1 MPEAIF
7 SFPAIFF
14 KNKTRRVKRFIR
26 YARKNHLLFV
36 LCTLGPVIALFT
48 FIRIIPI
55 IRTAYYSFTNYS
67 LVIPKP
73 ALVGL
78 ANYAKMLQDPGFRQA
93 FTNTIIITVTCVI
106 ITLST
111 ALFIA
116 VILRRIEKYSSIY
129 EMIYFIPVVTPWVP
143 ATVIWRWLFDP
154 MFGMI
159 NQLLS
164 LFRLPTQSWLQNP
177 DQVIYAIILVSIWKT
192 LGYYMIIFSV
202 GLRNIPEI
210 YYDAAKIDGA
220 NYQKQFRYITLPLL
234 KPIVLFGMIMAV
246 IQFFNIFTVAYV
258 ISSDA
263 QGSPS
268 YECKVLVWEIYR
280 NGFNFYKMGYASAE
294 AMVLLAFILVVI
306 LIQFKIVRYEVE

>member
-1 MPEAIF
+1 M
-7 SFPAIFF
+7 
-14 KNKTRRVKRFIR
+14 RRLRPFLLPNEQSRVTMNRFTR

-36 LCTLGPVIALFT
+36 LCTLGPVFALFA

-55 IRTAYYSFTNYS
+55 IRTAYYSLTNYS
-67 LVIPKP
+67 LIIPKP
-73 ALVGL
+73 VFVGL
-78 ANYAKMLQDPGFRQA
+78 TNYAKMLQDPSFKLA
-93 FTNTIIITVTCVI
+93 FTNTIIITFTCVI
-106 ITLST
+106 IALSF
-111 ALFIA
+111 ALLFA
-116 VILRRIEKYSSIY
+116 VILRRIERPSSIY
-129 EMIYFIPVVTPWVP
+129 EMIYFIPVITPWVP
-143 ATVIWRWLFDP
+143 ATVIWRWLYDP

-159 NQLLS
+159 NQALS

-210 YYDAAKIDGA
+210 YYDAARIDGA
-220 NYQKQFRYITLPLL
+220 NRGKQFRFITLPLL
-234 KPIVLFGMIMAV
+234 KPIVLFGVIMAI
-246 IQFFNIFTVAYV
+246 IQFFNVFTVAYV

-280 NGFNFYKMGYASAE
+280 NGFYYYKMGYASAE
-294 AMVLLAFILVVI
+294 AMVLLAFVLVVI
-306 LIQFKIVRYEVE
+306 LIQFKVVRYDIE